1 MSNFIDP
8 NKEYSILLRALS
20 HEFKG
25 NSRRER
31 SINGLVLPRERTR
44 KQDLWPCSLQAI
56 NKYLKTFKF
65 KLSPDEIKFG
75 ASSINSNTKEEID
88 FLTETIDP
96 DLLQTTDWSVRNKIV
111 SETIDLKN
119 EKSEQKNKKEKERV
133 YQRSVPFVPQVY
145 HLNGNNNQKQIT
157 NISRLKNSI
166 TKNKQNKELMEKD
179 EFEKLLTKE
188 IEKIKK
194 EKEKEIKGEFGKS
207 KEKEKGRKKNKKE
220 QKVKEKENGKKK
232 KEKEKEIEKLKKE
245 KEIKGEFG
253 KSKKK
258 EKERKK
264 KKKKEKEKE
273 TEKAKE
279 KEIAKEKEKAKEKEI
294 EKHEEE
300 EEEEEEEKK
309 KTVEQIKTVNQLP
322 NELLQITRR
331 LVLSSIRSQ
340 LRTIVHQTWNKMM
353 NAHTSDEK
361 FYKIDPKVEFILI
374 EDLLHSLE
382 ETIDNMIMLKT
393 YHRTEKSVSS
403 SDWGI
408 PINAAS
414 LTERFQQKTLY
425 RASRRISKLLET
437 EDTILESYKMVK
449 ASQEN
454 TNYKHQKKNRKR
466 FPSVLNHYLISKE
479 AGFEQ
484 KGKELVKKRK
494 LLGNIVYKRKK

>member
-194 EKEKEIKGEFGKS
+194 EKEKEIK
-207 KEKEKGRKKNKKE
+207 EKD
-220 QKVKEKENGKKK
+220 
-232 KEKEKEIEKLKKE
+232 KEIEKLKKE

-258 EKERKK
+258 EKERKKKK

-300 EEEEEEEKK
+300 EEEEEEKK
-309 KTVEQIKTVNQLP
+309 KTVEQIKKVNQLP

-449 ASQEN
+449 ASKEN